1 MIRNLLDLPLS
12 STALRHT
19 YLRVLYPLL
28 AHTQLKHPPHY
39 KREELLRLLSM
50 MTSDGGMTHFG
61 AVDETT
67 KRLVAR
73 CVKVKWLKEDAEA
86 SNGGPG
92 NEMVAKKLLG
102 VELPSAMAS
111 SLSMVEVAAQ
121 KEKPGVQTPS
131 RKDGLLPATS
141 TENGTDNGQAA
152 GEGKSPFDVEGEA

>member
-1 MIRNLLDLPLS
+1 MIRNLLDLPPS

-39 KREELLRLLSM
+39 KRDEILRLLSM

-73 CVKVKWLKEDAEA
+73 CAKVKWLREDE
-86 SNGGPG
+86 
-92 NEMVAKKLLG
+92 VAAGKFLG
-102 VELPSAMAS
+102 VEMPGAMAS
-111 SLSMVEVAAQ
+111 SVSVVEVAAHT
-121 KEKPGVQTPS
+121 EKPGVQTPS
-131 RKDGLLPATS
+131 RKEDSMREEWGGGNGLLPSART
-141 TENGTDNGQAA
+141 AV
-152 GEGKSPFDVEGEA
+152 GEVRRSPSEVEGEA